1 MADFVL
7 RDQIDPWDKVREQLL
22 LLIQKKKHLMHGK
35 YPRLR
40 VISQSMTFEFSNNS
54 MCIIAQISNL
64 VLLQPTDMT

>member
-1 MADFVL
+1 
-7 RDQIDPWDKVREQLL
+7 
-22 LLIQKKKHLMHGK
+22 MHGK

-54 MCIIAQISNL
+54 MCIIAEISNL